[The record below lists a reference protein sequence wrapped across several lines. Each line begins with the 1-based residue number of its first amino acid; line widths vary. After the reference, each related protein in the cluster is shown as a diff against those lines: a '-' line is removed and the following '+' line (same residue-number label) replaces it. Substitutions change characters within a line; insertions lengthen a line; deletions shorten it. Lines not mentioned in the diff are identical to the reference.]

1 MLSLYSEIA
10 LFFVSELIALSN
22 QAIEDF
28 PKTKA
33 DIIKYHLN
41 FTYQHL
47 AKLLRMITLNDF
59 AILNQI

>member
-1 MLSLYSEIA
+1 MLSSYSEIV
-10 LFFVSELIALSN
+10 LFFESELIALSN

-33 DIIKYHLN
+33 DTIKYHLN

-47 AKLLRMITLNDF
+47 AKLLRMSALNDF